1 MQENTEEFRKNLER
15 LIHLFKKIKEKNIN
29 LEMFGGNAAMFANN
43 LDFIIK
49 NFETFKTS
57 ITPEMFHQMGFP
69 IQHLVNDL
77 VNELSR
83 ELEEEHGIDTSIEAE
98 DSVEAASIIE
108 DKKELLKDVTAIDEM
123 LKNPELSEEE
133 MDRLLDERLKMDK
146 TPRFPK
152 PGQE

>member
-57 ITPEMFHQMGFP
+57 ITPEMFQQMGFP

-83 ELEEEHGIDTSIEAE
+83 ELEEEHGVDTSIETE

-133 MDRLLDERLKMDK
+133 MNRLLDERLKMDQM
-146 TPRFPK
+146 PRFPK
-152 PGQE
+152 GREE